1 VNSKGRKSRWWLL
14 IVLVALVGGG
24 FLVFAALNKNGTR
37 IEASKIAR
45 VERGDLA
52 RSVVAT
58 GKIEPI
64 TKVEIKSKASG
75 IIQNLLVN
83 VGDVVKEDQ
92 ILAELD
98 REQLQARV
106 RQLDATLAAA
116 EANVT
121 ASKATYDKTVSDAKG
136 IDLPFLKRQLE
147 RSQGLFKDGLIPAQA
162 LDDVGKQYE
171 MGINKQEQAE
181 ASMGV
186 AKAQIGQAEARV
198 KEARASLE
206 QAREDLLYAT
216 VRSPLNGIVLSRN
229 VELGDAVSSILV
241 MGSAATLVMTLG
253 DMRELYLK
261 GKVDESD
268 IGKIY
273 VGQPARLSVESF
285 KDRKYRGQVTRLSP
299 MGEEKDNVTT
309 FEVRVSILEPR
320 DLRAM
325 MTANAEII
333 LEEHKNVLTIPE
345 AAVIYARDRST
356 AAEVPDPS
364 QKTGKRRLPIK
375 TGISNGAR
383 TEILEGLQP
392 GQEVILQ

>member
-1 VNSKGRKSRWWLL
+1 VNRKGRRSRWWIL
-14 IVLVALVGGG
+14 IVTLGLVGGG
-24 FLVFAALNKNGTR
+24 ILLFAALTKNGTR
-37 IEASKIAR
+37 IEPSKIAR
-45 VERGDLA
+45 AERGDLA

-75 IIQNLLVN
+75 IIENLLVN
-83 VGDVVKEDQ
+83 VGDMVKEGQ
-92 ILAELD
+92 VLAELD

-106 RQLDATLAAA
+106 RQLEASLTAA
-116 EANVT
+116 EANVS
-121 ASKATYDKTVSDAKG
+121 ASQASFEKTLSDAKG
-136 IDLPFLKRQLE
+136 IDIPFLQRNLE
-147 RSQGLFKDGLIPAQA
+147 RSRGLHRDGLIPAQA
-162 LDDVGKQYE
+162 LDETAKEYE
-171 MGINKQEQAE
+171 LAVNRQEQAK
-181 ASMGV
+181 ANVNV
-186 AKAQIGQAEARV
+186 ARAQVGQAEARV

-216 VRSPLNGIVLSRN
+216 IRAPISGVVLSRN

-285 KDRKYRGQVTRLSP
+285 KDRRYTGHVTRISP

-309 FEVRVSILEPR
+309 FEVRVSIDTPR

-333 LEEHKNVLTIPE
+333 LEERKGVLTMPE
-345 AAVIYARDRST
+345 AAVVYARDRST
-356 AAEVPDPS
+356 WAEVPDLS
-364 QKTGKRRLPIK
+364 QKTGRRRVAIK

-383 TEILEGLQP
+383 TEVLEGLRES
-392 GQEVILQ
+392 QEVILQ